1 MTTIGV
7 IGAGHI
13 GRNFSIAPIERGYDI
28 EISNSQ
34 GPEASAVIPS
44 R

>member
-13 GRNFSIAPIERGYDI
+13 GRNFSIAAIERGYDI
-28 EISNSQ
+28 VISNAAD
-34 GPEASAVIPS
+34 PK